1 MPYKNK
7 GLEVEL
13 TDEQAEEVVKV
24 YGAKKDYLPKE
35 GQIVY
40 YISLGLDVF
49 PISYKEIMKQA
60 FIAGEILLTK
70 EEAEKKA
77 EKLKALARINEYIL
91 SNGLRFKPDWSDV
104 KQNYVIEGWGYH
116 RDSPSIA
123 YFCLV
128 NTSKH
133 NLVFKSAEDR
143 QLVLDNCAEDLETL
157 LKD

>member
-1 MPYKNK
+1 MSYKIK

-13 TDEQAEEVVKV
+13 TDEQVKEVAEA

-35 GQIVY
+35 GQIVFHLELN
-40 YISLGLDVF
+40 LGVD
-49 PISYKEIMKQA
+49 STDYDAGMKHA
-60 FIAGEILLTK
+60 FLAGEIFLTK
-70 EEAEKKA
+70 EEAEREA